1 MIQRIQSL
9 WLLGSAA
16 CAGFFAYLPIFIGTF
31 IGGAEKKCRASEN
44 LILFTGVCI
53 ICAISLVNIFFYK
66 KRSRQKMLI
75 VVNILL
81 TAAVFVLQYFLI
93 EALKKEE
100 GMASGNWQ
108 IAAILPVFIIM
119 FHVFAYKAISQ
130 DEALL
135 NSADRMR

>member
-1 MIQRIQSL
+1 L
-9 WLLGSAA
+9 A
-16 CAGFFAYLPIFIGTF
+16 
-31 IGGAEKKCRASEN
+31 
-44 LILFTGVCI
+44 
-53 ICAISLVNIFFYK
+53 NIFFFK
-66 KRSRQKMLI
+66 NTPRKKMLI

-81 TAAVFVLQYFLI
+81 TIAVFVLQYFLI
-93 EALKKEE
+93 EALRKEL

-119 FHVFAYKAISQ
+119 FHVFAYKGITH

>member
-16 CAGFFAYLPIFIGTF
+16 CAGFFSFLPIFIGEF

-53 ICAISLVNIFFYK
+53 ICAISLINIFFFK
-66 KRSRQKMLI
+66 NRSRQKMLI
-75 VVNILL
+75 AVNILL
-81 TAAVFVLQYFLI
+81 TAGVFVLQYFLI
-93 EALKKEE
+93 EELRNEL
-100 GMASGNWQ
+100 GMATGNWQ
-108 IAAILPVFIIM
+108 IAAILPVFMIM